1 MHSWRETRA
10 AAARMFALAFVA
22 FIGASASLDAHA
34 ADATPAT
41 ARPTRQQVQAAI
53 DVVRADPD
61 LPSTRTEKSLRFKD
75 RDAPPPPKPD
85 DSPSLAWLRDLLKSI
100 NEGARVLVWVLGATA
115 LAWLIVSLRRWIRQ
129 RAGTGRHRIE
139 PLPSHVGA
147 LDIRPGSLPSDIG
160 AAAAS
165 LWQRGHQ
172 RAALSLLYRGALSRL
187 VHVHAVPIR
196 SATTEGESIALA
208 ARHLTAESHAF
219 LVRLV
224 DAWQLAAYGGRLPA
238 TTATLALCDEFD
250 RLLPA
255 ASSAP
260 PDAIASQPTTG
271 AA

>member
-1 MHSWRETRA
+1 MRSWRKA
-10 AAARMFALAFVA
+10 LVALAFVA
-22 FIGASASLDAHA
+22 STAFVIASASPDAHA
-34 ADATPAT
+34 ADTAPAA
-41 ARPTRQQVQAAI
+41 ARPTRQQVQAAVE
-53 DVVRADPD
+53 VVRADPD

-75 RDAPPPPKPD
+75 RDAPPPKRD
-85 DSPSLAWLRDLLKSI
+85 DSPSLGWLRDLLKSI

-115 LAWLIVSLRRWIRQ
+115 LAWLLVGLRRWVKQ

-187 VHVHAVPIR
+187 VHVHGVPIR
-196 SATTEGESIALA
+196 SASTEGECIALA
-208 ARHLTAESHAF
+208 SRHLTMESHAF

-238 TTATLALCDEFD
+238 TTAMLALCDEFD
-250 RLLPA
+250 RRLPA
-255 ASSAP
+255 ESSVL
-260 PDAIASQPTTG
+260 PDAIAPQPTAG